1 MFKLIIMLLIFFG
14 GCTRPSFQG
23 LTKINV
29 NNIDDDILLSTVVDR
44 IRYIKL
50 ETDNHNL
57 IGSVDKLIYQNGR
70 FYILDTYAAKS
81 IFVFREDG
89 KFLFKI
95 NSIGRGPG
103 EFIRPD
109 DFDVDSLRGIFVLDV
124 EQRKLIRYDLN
135 GKYVEEI
142 FLPFTAV
149 SFAIV
154 RDTLHAFYCGYLP
167 NLGFRTNSNK
177 MYNLVIW
184 DVKNNKIL
192 KKYLEFSVKIRY
204 PIVASK
210 AFSRTF
216 DALFLISAFN
226 DTVYQIMMDGSLIKR
241 YLIDFWDKRIPINFF
256 SMNKN
261 KTREYI
267 YNELANYCYMVSN
280 YSETKTH
287 IFFTFVY
294 KKALYSVFHSK
305 LSGVTKVGRIILN
318 DIDGCVYGVPLGIV
332 GDELVGVI
340 EPASIVANF
349 KNLSPKL
356 KELFK
361 TINSLSNPILVFYS
375 LKNF

>member
-1 MFKLIIMLLIFFG
+1 MFVLLIFFD
-14 GCTRPSFQG
+14 GCTRQSFQG

-29 NNIDDDILLSTVVDR
+29 NNIDDNLLLSTIVDR

-57 IGSVDKLIYQNGR
+57 IGNVDKLIYQNGR

-142 FLPFTAV
+142 FLPFTAI

-154 RDTLHAFYCGYLP
+154 GDTLYAFYCGYLP
-167 NLGFRTNSNK
+167 NLELRTNSNK
-177 MYNLVIW
+177 MYNLVIL
-184 DVKNNKIL
+184 DVKNKIF
-192 KKYLEFSVKIRY
+192 KKYLEFDIRIHY
-204 PIVASK
+204 PVIASR

-216 DALFLISAFN
+216 DGLFLISTFN
-226 DTVYQIMMDGSLIKR
+226 DTVYQIMMDGSLIKK
-241 YLIDFWDKRIPINFF
+241 YLIDFGDKHIPINFF
-256 SMNKN
+256 STNKN

-280 YSETKTH
+280 YNETNTH
-287 IFFTFVY
+287 IFFTFVH

-318 DIDGCVYGVPLGIV
+318 DIDGCVYGVPLGIA
-332 GDELVGVI
+332 GDELVGII

-356 KELFK
+356 KELFR